1 MPKYTNINYPANRT
15 LISSATWNKWFGTKG
30 NLQWAY
36 DNYENVSSLN
46 AVSLRKGNVP
56 AGPGLDIQRV
66 VNYSF
71 ISGDTAYGDKASGT
85 LTCPVSRGYVW
96 LSATIS
102 YNGLPVYGPT
112 ESRPMFFAQ
121 FLPVTKTARTT
132 LDETFV
138 SLKSGFNPNYKN
150 SSGSTTSGLYPTVP
164 VGTLSGMYVVEN
176 GFPSFQV
183 GVYRTDDAI
192 ASGRFVV
199 ESFTLLPLGDVS
211 GLVNILENMTVIE

>member
-1 MPKYTNINYPANRT
+1 MPKYTNINYPASRT

-36 DNYENVSSLN
+36 DNYENVSSAN
-46 AVSLRKGNVP
+46 AVTLITGNVP
-56 AGPGLDIQRV
+56 AAAQSTMSRV
-66 VNYSF
+66 VGYSS
-71 ISGDTAYGDKASGT
+71 IKGDTAYGDKSSGT

-96 LSATIS
+96 LSATIAYS
-102 YNGLPVYGPT
+102 GLAAYGPT
-112 ESRPMFFAQ
+112 ENRPMFFAQ

-132 LDETFV
+132 LDLAFR
-138 SLKSGFNPNYKN
+138 SLRSGFNPNYKN

-192 ASGRFVV
+192 VSGKFVV
-199 ESFTLLPLGDVS
+199 QSFTILPLGDVS